1 MASNKLKSYIGY
13 NPTNIEQFSEK
24 EKRAA
29 YGKLRAIANKRL
41 EKLERYGYSENQA
54 YKDIT
59 KTFDSTRV
67 PKISELDTSI
77 DEALTEVSHF
87 LRGMTKVQQLHAYED
102 KQVRKFRQMGFKGI
116 NRKNLQKFGKFMEA
130 LRERYGARLRDSFRA
145 VKAFEVAEKLHI
157 NPDVLMNNMNDYNTD
172 LSIWERVKPFKAR
185 DRGYSAY
192 NYRKRYREALAEYGD

>member
-41 EKLERYGYSENQA
+41 EKLERYGYSENQT
-54 YKDIT
+54 YQDIT
-59 KTFDSTRV
+59 KMFDSSRV

-87 LRGMTKVQQLHAYED
+87 LRGMSKIQQIHAYED
-102 KQVRKFRQMGFKGI
+102 KQLSKFKQMGFKGI
-116 NRKNLQKFGKFMEA
+116 NRQNFRKFGNFMEK

-145 VKAFEVAEKLHI
+145 VRVFEASERLHI
-157 NPDVLMNNMNDYNTD
+157 NPDVIWKNMEEYGTK
-172 LSIWERVKPFKAR
+172 LEVWEKVEPFKAR

-192 NYRKRYREALAEYGD
+192 NYRKRYREALAEYDD

>member
-41 EKLERYGYSENQA
+41 EKLERYGYTENQS

-59 KTFDSTRV
+59 SMFDSSRV

-87 LRGMTKVQQLHAYED
+87 LRGMSKIQQIHAYED
-102 KQVRKFRQMGFKGI
+102 KQLSKFKQMGFKGI
-116 NRKNLQKFGKFMEA
+116 NRQNFRKFGNFMEK

-145 VKAFEVAEKLHI
+145 VRVFEASERLHI
-157 NPDVLMNNMNDYNTD
+157 NPDVIWKNMEEYGTK
-172 LSIWERVKPFKAR
+172 LEVWEKVEPFKAR

-192 NYRKRYREALAEYGD
+192 NYRKRYREALAEYDD

>member
-54 YKDIT
+54 YQDIT
-59 KTFDSTRV
+59 KMFDSSRV

-87 LRGMTKVQQLHAYED
+87 LRGMSKIQQIHAYED
-102 KQVRKFRQMGFKGI
+102 KQLSKFKQMGFKGI
-116 NRKNLQKFGKFMEA
+116 NRQNLRKFGNFMEK

-145 VKAFEVAEKLHI
+145 VRVFEASERLHI
-157 NPDVLMNNMNDYNTD
+157 NPDVIWKNMEEYGTK
-172 LSIWERVKPFKAR
+172 LEVWEQVEPFKAR

-192 NYRKRYREALAEYGD
+192 NYRKRYREALAEYDD